1 MQYFKEKTCRVEE
14 PVSLESNQAAL
25 KGNVHGQSKLF
36 LQLLG
41 LLHLCLHTRL
51 ETLCTNC
58 QTVPDF
64 LVQFHPI
71 IVSQLWDGRGK
82 IQAHHCKQRVRN
94 GFTGSTSLL
103 GTKCRVKQAS
113 SVLSSN
119 SWVKRGMG
127 KTFTLQQE
135 KETLRA
141 GIPLQKS
148 SREKGKHTEDFL
160 EAGHLLL

>member
-1 MQYFKEKTCRVEE
+1 MANQNYFSSCWGSCISVFTLDWKPFVLIARLYQIFWFSSIPQLTD
-14 PVSLESNQAAL
+14 ND
-25 KGNVHGQSKLF
+25 GQ
-36 LQLLG
+36 
-41 LLHLCLHTRL
+41 
-51 ETLCTNC
+51 
-58 QTVPDF
+58 
-64 LVQFHPI
+64 
-71 IVSQLWDGRGK
+71 GRGK